1 LALSHLDLSFM
12 ILQYISRRE
21 VILTGKNGQA

>member
-12 ILQYISRRE
+12 ILRYISRRE